1 MIVYGRITNTIKTIQ
16 STLDK
21 NETILILNI
30 LNKPYQEWVGS
41 RFSNWYYYFWNP
53 KHIFS

>member
-21 NETILILNI
+21 NEAILILNI
-30 LNKPYQEWVGS
+30 LNKPYQE
-41 RFSNWYYYFWNP
+41 
-53 KHIFS
+53 

>member
-21 NETILILNI
+21 NEAILILNI

-41 RFSNWYYYFWNP
+41 RFSDWYYYFWNP
-53 KHIFS
+53 KDIFS